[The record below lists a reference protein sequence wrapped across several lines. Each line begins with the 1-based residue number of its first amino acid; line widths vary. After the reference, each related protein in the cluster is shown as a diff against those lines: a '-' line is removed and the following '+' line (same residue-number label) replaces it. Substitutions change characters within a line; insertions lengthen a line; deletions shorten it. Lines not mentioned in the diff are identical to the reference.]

1 MEKRT
6 EIFLLTHSHWGDAL
20 KEAAETIVG
29 PIRNCKQF
37 ALMPE
42 DALVDYIG
50 KIEQCIE
57 GEEQILMLTDLLGG
71 TSSNVA
77 AIFCQKN
84 NNVMALSGLSMEMLI
99 AADELRDEYAGEEL
113 IIKILDQVVENSQNL
128 KKNGRD

>member
-42 DALVDYIG
+42 DALADYIG

-57 GEEQILMLTDLLGG
+57 EEEQILMLTDLLGG

>member
-29 PIRNCKQF
+29 PIRNCQQF

-42 DALVDYIG
+42 DSLADYIR
-50 KIEQCIE
+50 KIEQRIE
-57 GEEQILMLTDLLGG
+57 EERQILMLTDLLGG

-77 AIFCQKN
+77 AIFCKKN
-84 NNVMALSGLSMEMLI
+84 NNIMALSGLSMEMLL
-99 AADELRDEYAGEEL
+99 AADELRDEYTGKEL
-113 IIKILDQVVENSQNL
+113 IIKILNRIVENSRNL
-128 KKNGRD
+128 KKFGRD